1 VYGISR
7 IDLIRAQ
14 RAADVLYHRLKRH
27 PDIAGYGV
35 GCRRTG
41 GCIKREAC
49 IILQVRKKRAPQLL
63 RQRALPRQFLGIPID
78 VADDDHAALASP
90 CPGPLV
96 TNIPFDPVAPGVCI
110 GNSLLSGEVGSLGLV
125 AHHPSGTMFF
135 LSNCHVLFGSGTL
148 QGNPSGAFPV
158 EQPVATDGSRQIGQ
172 TAFGV
177 INPLVDCAVG
187 QFLPTVN
194 VTALPVGLNAP
205 VTGRT
210 MGAPNMPVVKSGA
223 TGIARGRISHQL
235 TSGSVRMPDGRI
247 RPVQNQWVVVAAP
260 GQPFPMSEGDSGSLW
275 IEVSTGRMVALVI
288 GGVPGQSSLA
298 NRMELVAAA
307 VNKQV
312 PGLIP

>member
-1 VYGISR
+1 MYGISR
-7 IDLIRAQ
+7 IDLIRAE
-14 RAADVLYHRLKRH
+14 RAASLLYCRLKRH

-35 GCRRTG
+35 GCRRAG
-41 GCIKREAC
+41 GRIKREAC
-49 IILQVRKKRAPQLL
+49 IILQVRKKRAPQIL

-78 VADDDHAALASP
+78 VADDNHVALTLS

-110 GNSLLSGEVGSLGLV
+110 GNSLLPGEVGTLGLAV
-125 AHHPSGTMFF
+125 RHPSGAMFF

-158 EQPVATDGSRQIGQ
+158 EQPVAAVGSRQVGQ

-187 QFLPTVN
+187 QFLPAVN
-194 VTALPVGLNAP
+194 VTPLLVGLNVA

-210 MGAPNMPVVKSGA
+210 TGAPNMPVVKSGA
-223 TGIARGRISHQL
+223 TGVARGRISHQL
-235 TSGSVRMPDGRI
+235 KSGSVRMPDGRI

-260 GQPFPMSEGDSGSLW
+260 GQPFPMCEGDSGSLW
-275 IEVSTGRMVALVI
+275 IEATTGRMVALVI
-288 GGVPGQSSLA
+288 GGDPDKSSLA
-298 NRMELVAAA
+298 NRIELVADA
-307 VNKQV
+307 VNKLA
-312 PGLIP
+312 PGLLP